1 MNKKNVVFVTIG
13 IIAIIAVI
21 CFAALSGIMNPFEH
35 NIQMAVKELNKGNYE
50 EAILSFDK
58 AALIDDGSAELF
70 FAKANAELLEGDDR
84 AANTSIEKA
93 LVLLKY
99 GFDKS
104 EKNKYLMQI
113 LNSEDYKSKSDLM
126 VYWLENN
133 YGNEEYNDLN
143 VWLKEYLSSENF
155 SEIEDIEQRIKNKET
170 NEALKKLCEKKGV
183 IKKVN
188 DERRIIANTNYDEY
202 GAPVILEDYYMNDGI
217 LSYYIDDF
225 DRDGNDDIFTAEVKN
240 NNLRFKLYK
249 ISNGEAI
256 ETDSKSILN
265 LFDNFVGSADW
276 TKIFIKDFNGEIYAF
291 SENYMSGYLISDGYA
306 IDIKGYLLTDG
317 EMIEVMNESGEGS
330 DMMEYME
337 EVNNI
342 LKTYELAPVM
352 NDDFYGD
359 TKSVAESSDVEV
371 LATIEQ
377 RFNGT
382 YDEVYENLDNPNS
395 IRPMDITI
403 DINNAH

>member
-1 MNKKNVVFVTIG
+1 
-13 IIAIIAVI
+13 
-21 CFAALSGIMNPFEH
+21 MNPFEH

-249 ISNGEAI
+249 ISNSEAI

-337 EVNNI
+337 EVNNM

>member
-1 MNKKNVVFVTIG
+1 
-13 IIAIIAVI
+13 
-21 CFAALSGIMNPFEH
+21 MNPFEH

-337 EVNNI
+337 EVNNM